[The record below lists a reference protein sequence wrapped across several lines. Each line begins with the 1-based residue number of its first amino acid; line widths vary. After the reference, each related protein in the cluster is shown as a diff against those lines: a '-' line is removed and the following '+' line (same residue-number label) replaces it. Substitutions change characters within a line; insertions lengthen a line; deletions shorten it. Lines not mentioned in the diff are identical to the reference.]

1 MAEILAVRDVRKTF
15 GDVRAV
21 DGVSFTVRRGTITG
35 LLGRNGAG
43 KTTTIRMITGIF
55 LPDSGEI
62 EWLGGAGGRRAFRDR
77 IGYLPEERGLYKQMK
92 LVELLLFLA
101 EIKGCRAADV
111 RPKIDHWLERFELTD
126 KRDAKVEEL
135 SKGNQQKVQL
145 IGTLLHDPDLIILD
159 EPQSG
164 LDPVNMVLVRN
175 LLRDLRQEG
184 KTILL
189 STHMMGEAERMADEI
204 VLIHRGKV
212 VLEGT
217 LDQVR
222 GSFGKNTL
230 HIDFDGDGAF
240 LSELPRRAASASIVN
255 NCRGAESGRRRRS
268 AADPRGVHAAAA
280 HPQIRARLSVA
291 RGDLHRQSRSR
302 DARARGGA
310 DEQDVRGAE
319 ARVPPGRAQEDVHH
333 HDPPLPVPH
342 GRR

>member
-15 GDVRAV
+15 GEVRAV

-55 LPDSGEI
+55 MPDSGDI
-62 EWLGGAGGRRAFRDR
+62 EWLAGQPGIAFRDR

-92 LVELLLFLA
+92 VVELLLFLA
-101 EIKGCRAADV
+101 EIKSCRPADT

-126 KRDAKVEEL
+126 KRNAKVEEL

-189 STHMMGEAERMADEI
+189 STHVMGEAEKMADEI
-204 VLIHRGKV
+204 VLIHHGKV

-217 LDQVR
+217 LDEVR
-222 GSFGKNTL
+222 GSFGRNTL
-230 HIDFDGDGAF
+230 HLDFDGDGAF
-240 LSELPRRAASASIVN
+240 LADLPQVRKSAIQGHSAELSLADGSNPQAILQACMPKLRIRRFEIASPSLEEIFIEKV
-255 NCRGAESGRRRRS
+255 GAET
-268 AADPRGVHAAAA
+268 
-280 HPQIRARLSVA
+280 LSHEVT
-291 RGDLHRQSRSR
+291 R
-302 DARARGGA
+302 
-310 DEQDVRGAE
+310 
-319 ARVPPGRAQEDVHH
+319 
-333 HDPPLPVPH
+333 
-342 GRR
+342 

>member
-1 MAEILAVRDVRKTF
+1 MTEILAVRDVRKTF

-21 DGVSFTVRRGTITG
+21 DGISFTVRKGTITG

-55 LPDSGEI
+55 LPDSGSI
-62 EWLGGAGGRRAFRDR
+62 EWMGGGAGESFQDR
-77 IGYLPEERGLYKQMK
+77 VGYLPEERGLYKQMK

-101 EIKGCRAADV
+101 EIKGLRPANV
-111 RPKIDHWLERFELTD
+111 RPKIDQWLEKLELTD
-126 KRDAKVEEL
+126 KREAKVEEL

-145 IGTLLHDPDLIILD
+145 IGTLLHEPDLIILD

-164 LDPVNMVLVRN
+164 LDPVNMVLIRN

-204 VLIHRGKV
+204 ILIHRGKV

-222 GSFGKNTL
+222 QSFGRNTL
-230 HIDFDGDGAF
+230 HIDFDGDGSF
-240 LSELPRRAASASIVN
+240 LAQLPHVTKASIVN
-255 NCRGAESGRRRRS
+255 HAAELSLADG
-268 AADPRGVHAAAA
+268 ADPQEILEASMSRLRIRKFEIAAPSLEEIFIDKVGTESLA
-280 HPQIRARLSVA
+280 P
-291 RGDLHRQSRSR
+291 
-302 DARARGGA
+302 
-310 DEQDVRGAE
+310 E
-319 ARVPPGRAQEDVHH
+319 AVTP
-333 HDPPLPVPH
+333 
-342 GRR
+342 

>member
-1 MAEILAVRDVRKTF
+1 MTDILAVRDVRKTF

-21 DGVSFTVRRGTITG
+21 DGISFTVRKGTITG

-55 LPDSGEI
+55 LPDSGQI
-62 EWLGGAGGRRAFRDR
+62 EWLGGGSRDGEPFRDR

-92 LVELLLFLA
+92 LVELLTFLA
-101 EIKGCRAADV
+101 EIKGKKPADV
-111 RPKIDHWLERFELTD
+111 KPKIDQWLERFELTD
-126 KRDAKVEEL
+126 KRNAKIEEL
-135 SKGNQQKVQL
+135 SKGNQQKIQL

-189 STHMMGEAERMADEI
+189 STHMMAEAERMADEI
-204 VLIHRGKV
+204 ILIHRGQV

-217 LDQVR
+217 LDHVR

-230 HIDFDGDGAF
+230 HIDYDGDGQF
-240 LSELPRRAASASIVN
+240 LNDLPQVKKAAIVN
-255 NCRGAESGRRRRS
+255 NAAELSLVDGADPQQILEACMPRLRIRRFELTSPSLEEIFIEKVGAETL
-268 AADPRGVHAAAA
+268 A
-280 HPQIRARLSVA
+280 
-291 RGDLHRQSRSR
+291 
-302 DARARGGA
+302 
-310 DEQDVRGAE
+310 
-319 ARVPPGRAQEDVHH
+319 AQEV
-333 HDPPLPVPH
+333 VQ
-342 GRR
+342 